1 MTVADDA
8 NLQIN
13 ETEVGPMQTNEKTYT
28 IFTKKMA
35 IELRK
40 LGYKIIRT
48 EPNRDKPELDVYVFS
63 VYGNFVQD
71 LNRLLEENKS
81 K

>member
-1 MTVADDA
+1 
-8 NLQIN
+8 
-13 ETEVGPMQTNEKTYT
+13 MQTNGETYT

-35 IELRK
+35 VELRK

-63 VYGNFVQD
+63 VYGNFIQD
-71 LNRLLEENKS
+71 LNSLLKEK
-81 K
+81 